1 MVKAIVRASAC
12 GLGTARRPCNERLN
26 RDLPIHQT
34 YLHNIQ
40 SLQLGLQEFQ
50 KELQNTEGE
59 ADSGL
64 SSSQK
69 LKEKHPAAG
78 EGEDVRG
85 VE

>member
-1 MVKAIVRASAC
+1 MTSQSTKYTCTI
-12 GLGTARRPCNERLN
+12 
-26 RDLPIHQT
+26 
-34 YLHNIQ
+34 

-64 SSSQK
+64 SSTQK